1 MDKIKSENS
10 KEVQKLTETSLR
22 AKSEVSI
29 IKKKISEKE
38 QEKEQNMEQQRENE
52 DEIKRLEES
61 NMKL

>member
-1 MDKIKSENS
+1 MRQIEEEKSEEMDKIKSENS

-38 QEKEQNMEQQRENE
+38 QEK
-52 DEIKRLEES
+52 
-61 NMKL
+61 